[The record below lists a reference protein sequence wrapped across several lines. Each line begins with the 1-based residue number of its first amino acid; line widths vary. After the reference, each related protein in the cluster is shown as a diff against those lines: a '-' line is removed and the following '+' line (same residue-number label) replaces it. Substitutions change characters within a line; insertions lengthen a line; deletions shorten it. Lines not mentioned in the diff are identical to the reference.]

1 MISARFTP
9 LAAAALMMTAPVT
22 AEAQAIFA
30 GTPQAVIQAALPY
43 GPITM
48 GQPDG
53 EGRPFL
59 EGETDGLL
67 YNVLMYGCNEFQVCE
82 AVQLYATFE
91 PSAET
96 PRNVLN
102 EWNQGR
108 LYGTAYTFDD
118 GTIVVSY
125 VINIDFG
132 VTQTNF
138 EDSIDIFSILLSDF
152 ADRVYPS
159 RVSSSPSK

>member
-1 MISARFTP
+1 MNSARLIPVAAAAMMLTAP
-9 LAAAALMMTAPVT
+9 LAAD
-22 AEAQAIFA
+22 AQAIFP
-30 GTPQAVIQAALPY
+30 GTPQAVMQVAQSY
-43 GPITM
+43 GPVSL
-48 GQPDG
+48 GQPDN
-53 EGRPFL
+53 EGRPFI

-67 YNVLMYGCNEFQVCE
+67 YNVLMYGCDPSQVCE
-82 AVQLYATFE
+82 AVQFYATFE
-91 PSAET
+91 PSTET
-96 PRNVLN
+96 PPNVLSQ
-102 EWNQGR
+102 WNQDR

-138 EDSIDIFSILLSDF
+138 ADSFDIFSILLSDF

-159 RVSSSPSK
+159 RVSSAPSK